1 MTNKLAKYIPQDMRL
16 EIAQSVI
23 ENNGIRPLARKI
35 DVNPKSVYK
44 YKNGTSHPGDE
55 IMAKIL
61 EIADRDDS
69 VPLDKYLEKLHDEFT
84 NALESPLELEENP
97 EVEEEEPVAGEV
109 ESGPG
114 EVEEKEEEAE
124 ETVGSESTEEVD
136 KARTVGVESTESLTN
151 EKIYQ
156 KIGVTS
162 PFNQTKVR
170 KILEALTTDQQ
181 LSISEIVELTG
192 LSEDAIEKYLEKMT
206 NQELVTEVSDNT
218 FSLRIEIQG
227 GE

>member
-69 VPLDKYLEKLHDEFT
+69 VPLDKYLEKKPT
-84 NALESPLELEENP
+84 INS
-97 EVEEEEPVAGEV
+97 
-109 ESGPG
+109 
-114 EVEEKEEEAE
+114 
-124 ETVGSESTEEVD
+124 
-136 KARTVGVESTESLTN
+136 
-151 EKIYQ
+151 Q
-156 KIGVTS
+156 
-162 PFNQTKVR
+162 
-170 KILEALTTDQQ
+170 
-181 LSISEIVELTG
+181 
-192 LSEDAIEKYLEKMT
+192 
-206 NQELVTEVSDNT
+206 
-218 FSLRIEIQG
+218 
-227 GE
+227 